1 MKTLKIKS
9 ENSLYETAE
18 LFKNFSDSTRIRIL
32 FALLEGEKS
41 VSQIIE
47 ELSMS
52 QSAVSHQLR
61 ILKSSKL
68 VRNRKEGKT
77 VYYKLSD
84 KHVYNI
90 LLQGI
95 EHTEE

>member
-77 VYYKLSD
+77 VYYELSD

>member
-1 MKTLKIKS
+1 MKDIKIKS
-9 ENSLYETAE
+9 ETTLYETAE

-32 FALLEGEKS
+32 YSLLDKEKS
-41 VSQIIE
+41 VSEIVN

-61 ILKSSKL
+61 VLKSSKL
-68 VRNRKEGKT
+68 VNNRKNGKT
-77 VYYKLSD
+77 VFYSLADS
-84 KHVYNI
+84 HVYNI

-95 EHTEE
+95 EHCEE

>member
-32 FALLEGEKS
+32 FVLLEGEKS

-77 VYYKLSD
+77 VYYELSD